1 MTVVVI
7 SPHLDDAV
15 LSCFAALGGS
25 TLVNVFDGVP
35 SSESPLKGWDRMCGF
50 ASPALAAIA
59 RLGEDDVVF
68 AEHSPSTKRLS
79 LGYVDHPNTGYGPRP
94 TVDELAADLRR
105 LSSPGDELW
114 APASTLSPSPHPD
127 HELVRA
133 AAELVAGAG
142 HDRRIVLYAD
152 SPHCLKQIGE
162 WPYELVGLGAPPAPK
177 AWRSPAS
184 SWLETWEPVTRHLAE
199 PMLERKA
206 QAMRGYRSQFRALG
220 RLRDP
225 LSRRVL
231 RRPDVYGIEPAW
243 CDPMDADDAH
253 DQEPA

>member
-1 MTVVVI
+1 VTVVVV

-35 SSESPLKGWDRMCGF
+35 DASSPLQGWDRMCGF
-50 ASPALAAIA
+50 ASPVDAALA
-59 RLGEDDVVF
+59 RLQEDDLVF

-79 LGYVDHPNTGYGPRP
+79 LGYVDHPNRDHGPRP
-94 TVDELAADLRR
+94 TIEGLAGQLVELTAA
-105 LSSPGDELW
+105 GDELW

-127 HELVRA
+127 HLLVRA
-133 AAELVAGAG
+133 AVELMAGAG
-142 HDRRIVLYAD
+142 HSRRIVLYGD
-152 SPHCLKQIGE
+152 SPHCLKQVGE
-162 WPYELVGLGAPPAPK
+162 WPWPIGDRDVEPPK

-184 SWLETWEPVTRHLAE
+184 SWLATWEPIHRQLAP
-199 PMLERKA
+199 PMAERKA

-220 RLRDP
+220 QLRDP

-231 RRPDVYGIEPAW
+231 KRPDVYSIEACW

-253 DQEPA
+253 DQEPR

>member
-1 MTVVVI
+1 VTVVVL

-35 SSESPLKGWDRMCGF
+35 GNESPLKGWDRMCGF
-50 ASPALAAIA
+50 ASPVEAALA
-59 RLGEDDVVF
+59 RLAEDEHVF

-94 TVDELAADLRR
+94 TVDELAGQLAELT
-105 LSSPGDELW
+105 SPGDEVW

-127 HELVRA
+127 HLLVRA

-142 HDRRIVLYAD
+142 RDRRIVLYGD
-152 SPHCLKQIGE
+152 SPHCLKQVGVWPWPIGDAD
-162 WPYELVGLGAPPAPK
+162 PPK
-177 AWRSPAS
+177 AWRSS
-184 SWLETWEPVTRHLAE
+184 SWLETWEPIARRLAE

-220 RLRDP
+220 QLRDQP
-225 LSRRVL
+225 SRRVL
-231 RRPDVYGIEPAW
+231 RRPDVYGVEAAW
-243 CDPMDADDAH
+243 CDPMDADDAR
-253 DQEPA
+253 DQEPPR